1 MAPSVL
7 IHLPVVDLAA
17 SRSFYTAL
25 GWTPEPGFSDRHAVT
40 VVAGEDLWV
49 VLLDH
54 LTFRGRADKDI
65 TDTRRCAAV
74 ITSLSVATPEEVD
87 ALVDRAVAAGALEGR
102 PQDRDF
108 LRSRSFQDP
117 DGHLWEIVWMD
128 PLASS
133 GDWTAVQQKYPLE
146 GSGHA

>member
-1 MAPSVL
+1 MAPAVL

-25 GWTPEPGFSDRHAVT
+25 GWTAHPGFSDRHAVT

-54 LTFRGRADKDI
+54 LTFRGRADKDV

-74 ITSLSVATPEEVD
+74 IASVTVASPGEVD
-87 ALVDRAVAAGALEGR
+87 ALVDRAVAAGAAEGR

-128 PLASS
+128 PLAGS
-133 GDWTAVQQKYPLE
+133 GDWTAVQQKRPLE